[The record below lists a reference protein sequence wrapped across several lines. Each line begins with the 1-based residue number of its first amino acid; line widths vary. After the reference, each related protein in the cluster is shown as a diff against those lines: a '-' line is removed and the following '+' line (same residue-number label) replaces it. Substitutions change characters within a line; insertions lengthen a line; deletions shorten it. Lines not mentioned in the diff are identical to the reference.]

1 LTIRAALAAATA
13 LIAATVAWAHPPTQ
27 AVAYVAVARGGSVDV
42 TLAFDPVALLVGK
55 PSAEVTDTEIDALL
69 SRPRTTLDSSLRAL
83 QLVLLTSIALRTG
96 DERLVATC
104 TSFPSTEE
112 LIDWRARHREK
123 PTAATMALRL
133 HAQLPPDART
143 LGIQLPDALG
153 ASLFALD
160 RPGLERA
167 VLPLD
172 AGLES
177 PGMDVA
183 MAWAPGAGQD
193 AAPGATPAAGTPTPA
208 ARAADATPHDPGT
221 LSTLWRYV
229 FLGFRHIVPEGTD
242 HALFVLGLFLLSP
255 RVLPLAKQVT
265 AFTAAHTLT
274 LTLAVLGWVRVPA
287 GIVEP
292 AIALSIAFI
301 AIENLFARRVGPWR
315 LAVVFLF
322 GLLHGL
328 GFASGLA
335 ELGLPAGQLATGIG
349 GFAVGVEAGH
359 LAVIAGAFL
368 LLGWTRSRPWYRAR
382 VEIPCSLAI
391 AAVAC
396 WWTVARIAA
405 G

>member
-1 LTIRAALAAATA
+1 
-13 LIAATVAWAHPPTQ
+13 
-27 AVAYVAVARGGSVDV
+27 
-42 TLAFDPVALLVGK
+42 
-55 PSAEVTDTEIDALL
+55 
-69 SRPRTTLDSSLRAL
+69 
-83 QLVLLTSIALRTG
+83 
-96 DERLVATC
+96 
-104 TSFPSTEE
+104 
-112 LIDWRARHREK
+112 
-123 PTAATMALRL
+123 
-133 HAQLPPDART
+133 
-143 LGIQLPDALG
+143 
-153 ASLFALD
+153 
-160 RPGLERA
+160 
-167 VLPLD
+167 
-172 AGLES
+172 
-177 PGMDVA
+177 
-183 MAWAPGAGQD
+183 
-193 AAPGATPAAGTPTPA
+193 
-208 ARAADATPHDPGT
+208 
-221 LSTLWRYV
+221 
-229 FLGFRHIVPEGTD
+229 
-242 HALFVLGLFLLSP
+242 
-255 RVLPLAKQVT
+255 VT